1 MFAKKKKIMK
11 IKSFLEKKNY
21 HFDEPVAMTTVV
33 FMCEKKNAVVIRTVK
48 ISCSRNKIIVCYLPA
63 GRSVLGKTVP
73 EVKSRPQAVLKKE
86 VFPNTDRPRLV
97 NNIFI
102 FPINLTKFFS
112 K

>member
-1 MFAKKKKIMK
+1 M
-11 IKSFLEKKNY
+11 
-21 HFDEPVAMTTVV
+21 
-33 FMCEKKNAVVIRTVK
+33 
-48 ISCSRNKIIVCYLPA
+48 
-63 GRSVLGKTVP
+63 P

-112 K
+112 NETNGFGAVITARSSIKLTISE

>member
-1 MFAKKKKIMK
+1 M
-11 IKSFLEKKNY
+11 
-21 HFDEPVAMTTVV
+21 
-33 FMCEKKNAVVIRTVK
+33 
-48 ISCSRNKIIVCYLPA
+48 
-63 GRSVLGKTVP
+63 GKTVP

-112 K
+112 NEQLRAVITARSSIKLTISE